1 MSAGRAKAFT
11 KTWACPSSNDL
22 SRRRLPR
29 GKADHVAR
37 HLDSCDFC
45 AAEQRLLSAYSQTTY
60 EYEAAEMPAH
70 LRRLAEALLAG
81 KLVRDPPTEK
91 DRPLQV
97 TEFRV

>member
-22 SRRRLPR
+22 SRRRPPR
-29 GKADHVAR
+29 GKADQVAR
-37 HLDSCDFC
+37 HLGGCDFC
-45 AAEQRLLSAYSQTTY
+45 AAEQSLLSAYSQTTD

-81 KLVRDPPTEK
+81 KLDGSDKRSATEK
-91 DRPLQV
+91 DRP
-97 TEFRV
+97 FK